1 MRGKEPGCL
10 AGWVNISKSSEL
22 WLLPQW
28 TGQSTGQRTGRIQ
41 WNEEQKS
48 TCSFGPALADVIS

>member
-22 WLLPQW
+22 WLPPQW
-28 TGQSTGQRTGRIQ
+28 TGQRTGKIQ

-48 TCSFGPALADVIS
+48 TYSFGPAFADVIC